1 MEAWAWLAIA
11 VLVALGAREA
21 LQTDLEET
29 PGPDPERAAARE
41 RRVLADAQDWAGAI
55 SALARN
61 ARPATRS
68 ASLARETLVATAR
81 VAGRIEAAQI
91 ATAARLGIRTA
102 RADRLTGADR
112 IP

>member
-1 MEAWAWLAIA
+1 MEAWAWVAIA

-21 LQTDLEET
+21 LHTGPEER
-29 PGPDPERAAARE
+29 PAPDPERAAARE
-41 RRVLADAQDWAGAI
+41 RRALADARDWAGAI
-55 SALARN
+55 RVLARS
-61 ARPATRS
+61 AGPGTWG

-91 ATAARLGIRTA
+91 ATAARLGIRAA
-102 RADRLTGADR
+102 RADRLTGTDR